1 MKKNNNYLYIFILFI
16 VVSIILLYILFF
28 RLSCKKKENF
38 ANPEITNDNI
48 KIYVIT
54 LRQEQ
59 RMINIKNQE
68 KKIKEKIE
76 IMDAV
81 KGDTLN
87 ISELLGSGLLSESY
101 KDADKIKKRE
111 IGCYMSHMNLYNLI
125 KTNNMQGYTLILE
138 DDCNFLHDNFMDIL
152 KESLSKLRNYDFD
165 LLYLGNHNNNHGE
178 LVVDNIYKTN
188 NNEHLIGTH
197 CYVVNNKNID
207 KIIAST
213 KFIDSPIDIK
223 IDYLCKKNEIIVLV
237 IYPIIANQGGSTY
250 SSIQDL
256 NVPQIN

>member
-1 MKKNNNYLYIFILFI
+1 MKRKNYYLHIFILFI
-16 VVSIILLYILFF
+16 SISILLLSAIL
-28 RLSCKKKENF
+28 LILCHKKKENF
-38 ANPEITNDNI
+38 ANPEITQDNI

-68 KKIKEKIE
+68 KKIKQKIE
-76 IMDAV
+76 LMDAV

-87 ISELLGSGLLSESY
+87 INELLGSGLLSESY
-101 KDADKIKKRE
+101 KDANKIKKRE

-165 LLYLGNHNNNHGE
+165 LLYLGNHNNIHGE
-178 LVVDNIYKTN
+178 LVIDNIYKTN
-188 NNEHLIGTH
+188 NNEQLIGTH
-197 CYVVNNKNID
+197 CYIVNNKNID

-223 IDYLCKKNEIIVLV
+223 IDYLCKKNELNVLV
-237 IYPIIANQGGSTY
+237 IYPIIATQGGSTY

-256 NVPQIN
+256 NVPQTN